1 MPYSLDGSSAD
12 NSPRGRAEKQPLH
25 DRLGDLGRS
34 VLFFGLFYLYVWL
47 AVKPCLIYGCGTV
60 TNFPV
65 FYKGWAFFHASL
77 PYPGGLIE
85 YLSSLLSQ
93 LFYYSWAGAIVI
105 TMHAWAICACTGWLF
120 RMLSVPG
127 AHWLRYVPAF
137 FVLAAYGQYAYH
149 LPLMMGALAAVFAAC
164 LYVRFATGG
173 RISDF
178 RFQVS
183 DSGHDT
189 NRGPATHD
197 PQLMSLVVFVILS
210 LVVYAASAAAFLPF
224 AALCAAYELLYRH
237 RYATGLAFLLLGA
250 AVPYVEGILVY
261 HVSIIDA
268 YTDLLPLAW
277 RVRGWPAREK
287 MIAAVY
293 VLYLLPIAGV
303 LFGGLW
309 RMTAGEPSGQQA
321 DAETPQEVKKP
332 VRAGHAKPAK
342 TLLSTPRRRQIV
354 SAARWTMGSLV
365 LLAVG
370 AAVAFIDL
378 DREERARLEVHYYA
392 CRRMWPAVLQ
402 AARRCPSD
410 YFVMNAVNRALW
422 HTGRLTQDMFAY
434 PQHPN
439 GLLLTG
445 EDRALVY
452 WNKFDTQIDLGLM
465 NAAEK
470 NLTECVEAFGE
481 QPMILQR
488 LAMVNMVKGSMDT
501 ARIYL
506 GALTR
511 TLFHSRWAKDYL
523 ARLETD
529 PNLLSDREIQDLRSR
544 CLKKDAT
551 SLFYAKEGM
560 LAALVAQDNHNR
572 MAFEYLMAWYMQTK
586 QLDKL
591 VQNLG
596 RLKDFGYTAIPPLYQ
611 EAIVIYAYGTN
622 KQVDLA
628 GYTISPEVRRR
639 IEHFSDVFNRHNRN
653 KAAAF
658 QELVKDYSASYFL
671 YYIYATFQTEK

>member
-12 NSPRGRAEKQPLH
+12 NSPSGRTEKQPHH
-25 DRLGDLGRS
+25 DRLGDMGRS
-34 VLFFGLFYLYVWL
+34 AIFFGLFYLYLWL
-47 AVKPCLIYGCGTV
+47 AVKPCLIYGCGTI

-65 FYKGWAFFHASL
+65 FYKGWAFFYASM
-77 PYPGGLIE
+77 PYPGGLLE
-85 YLSSLLSQ
+85 YLSTLLSQ
-93 LFYYSWAGAIVI
+93 LFYYSWAGALVI
-105 TMHAWAICACTGWLF
+105 TFQAWAICACTGWLF
-120 RMLSVPG
+120 RMLGVPG
-127 AHWLRYVPAF
+127 ARWLRYVPAF
-137 FVLAAYGQYAYH
+137 FVLAAFSQYAYH
-149 LPLMMGALAAVFAAC
+149 LPLIMGALAAVFTAC
-164 LYVRFATGG
+164 LYVRFATGT
-173 RISDF
+173 ISDRGF
-178 RFQVS
+178 RIADS
-183 DSGHDT
+183 DHGDYPQST
-189 NRGPATHD
+189 IRN
-197 PQLMSLVVFVILS
+197 PQLIRLAVFIILS
-210 LVVYAASAAAFLPF
+210 VVVYAVSAAAFLPF
-224 AALCAAYELLYRH
+224 AALCAAYELLYR
-237 RYATGLAFLLLGA
+237 RRCVTGLVFLLLGA
-250 AVPYVEGILVY
+250 IVPYVEGMLVY
-261 HVSIIDA
+261 HVTIIDA

-277 RVRGWPAREK
+277 RVRGWSSREK

-293 VLYLLPIAGV
+293 VLYLLPLVGV

-309 RMTAGEPSGQQA
+309 HAIAGNLSRHRA
-321 DAETPQEVKKP
+321 DAEATETVKKP
-332 VRAGHAKPAK
+332 VRARQTKPAK
-342 TLLSTPRRRQIV
+342 TLLSARRRRQIV
-354 SAARWTMGSLV
+354 SAAKWTMGSLI
-365 LLAVG
+365 LLVAG
-370 AAVAFIDL
+370 GAVAVIYL
-378 DREERARLEVHYYA
+378 DREEQARLEVHYYA
-392 CRRMWPAVLQ
+392 CQRMWPEVLR
-402 AARRCPSD
+402 AAGRCPSD

-488 LAMVNMVKGSMDT
+488 LAMVNMVKGSVDT

-506 GALTR
+506 GALSK

-529 PNLLSDREIQDLRSR
+529 PNLSGDREIQDLRSR
-544 CLKKDAT
+544 CLKKDAPG
-551 SLFYAKEGM
+551 LFYAKEDA
-560 LAALVAQDNHNR
+560 LAALAAQDNHNR

-586 QLDKL
+586 QLDKFI
-591 VQNLG
+591 QNLG
-596 RLKDFGYTAIPPLYQ
+596 RLRDFGYTAIPPLYQ

-628 GYTISPEVRRR
+628 GYAISPEVRRR

-658 QELVKDYSASYFL
+658 QELVKDYYASYFL
-671 YYIYATFQTEK
+671 YYIYATFQTQK